1 MDAYGTPGIPPRDI
15 GRWSRC
21 VDANDRVTKYLVVER
36 SPAGAE
42 LVPVRVVADRTH
54 PAGGSVFYMRR
65 WDFGVRLRR
74 VIS

>member
-1 MDAYGTPGIPPRDI
+1 MDVYGTPGIPPRAI
-15 GRWSRC
+15 HRWSKW
-21 VDANDRVTKYLVVER
+21 VDASDRITKYLVVER

-42 LVPVRVVADRTH
+42 LVPVRVVADHTH

-65 WDFGVRLRR
+65 RDFGVRLRR